1 MEAARSLFSPQQD
14 PHINSNHSNESW
26 ARQAPQNRV
35 PDSAGPVRSAPAM
48 RQSRSLQDAIVRE
61 APERGDTNSGQ
72 TERRGKEH
80 GH

>member
-14 PHINSNHSNESW
+14 PRINNNHNNESQAW
-26 ARQAPQNRV
+26 QAPQNHV
-35 PDSAGPVRSAPAM
+35 PDSVGPVRSAPAM
-48 RQSRSLQDAIVRE
+48 RQSRSLQDGIVRK
-61 APERGDTNSGQ
+61 APERGGTNSGQ